1 MAKNNIHGCLYFGKQ
16 GRARVVVDGLDE
28 PISLARGATS
38 TALHGDTVELRI
50 LPSKKKK
57 YDRRKKKKASSQKLR
72 YEVGKIVK
80 RGTDEFLG
88 YLKQDLGR
96 IIVEAEN
103 SRLFIPFKI
112 LGDERGGQPEDKVV
126 AQFVRWDPPA
136 RIPMCKIIRVLGPG
150 GDPHTDHLG
159 ILAKFGLSPHFS
171 QKVEMESTN
180 CPALIDP
187 HEIKKREDYRKVFT
201 LTIDPLD
208 ARDFDDA
215 LSLKKL
221 DNGIWEVGVHIADV
235 SHYVPI
241 NGALDREA
249 RKRGNSTYLVGE
261 VVPMLPHRL
270 SSGVCSLVEE
280 EDRLVKSVLFQ
291 FKEDGRL
298 IGSKIAECV
307 IRSNKRL
314 TYEQAILFLRGNSLE
329 SVREASPPP
338 SRYSGNPGKSLSDL
352 TFDELK
358 KINQVVQRLW
368 SIASKLRAARMKAGS
383 LDLES
388 PEVKILVDQKGEPE
402 KILQTEN
409 DESHQLIE
417 EFMLLANETV
427 AKKVRRKRIPGIYRV
442 HPDPDPE
449 NLDELRAFLSVFG
462 ITCGELTVR
471 KEVNKMLN
479 AINKHSL
486 AQVLRIKFL
495 RSMKQACYRNSPDG
509 HYGLAKK
516 DYLHFTSPIRRYADL
531 VAHRAVEDWLRPK
544 KKFPKNPDS
553 LEGLAKHISR
563 TERNSVDAE
572 RESIKDKLLLFYRR
586 GIGKNPPIVHQA
598 IITEITRRGF
608 FIEMPDTLAR
618 GFVPIRTLAKELG
631 YRVAS
636 NGTSLTARNPKNR
649 LKLGQQVSVVIEKV
663 FISDKQLDFR
673 LA

>member
-1 MAKNNIHGCLYFGKQ
+1 MGKSKVHGTLFFGKQ
-16 GRARVVVDGLDE
+16 GRAKVIVEGWVE
-28 PISLARGATS
+28 PVSLARGAS
-38 TALHGDTVELRI
+38 GTAMHGDTVELRT
-50 LPSKKKK
+50 LAPKKKK
-57 YDRRKKKKASSQKLR
+57 FDRKKKKGSKQKLR

-80 RGTDEFLG
+80 RATDEFLG

-96 IIVEAEN
+96 TLVEAEN

-112 LGDERGGQPEDKVV
+112 LGDERGGQPDDKVV

-150 GDPHTDHLG
+150 GEPQTDHLG
-159 ILAKFGLSPHFS
+159 ILAKYGLSPNFS
-171 QKVEMESTN
+171 QKVEMESAD
-180 CPALIDP
+180 CPEVIDP
-187 HEIKKREDYRKVFT
+187 DEIKRRKDYRKIFT
-201 LTIDPLD
+201 ITIDPLD

-215 LSLKKL
+215 LSLKEL
-221 DNGIWEVGVHIADV
+221 ENGDWEVGVHIADV
-235 SHYVPI
+235 SHYVPL

-270 SSGVCSLVEE
+270 SSGVCSLVENE
-280 EDRLVKSVLFQ
+280 NRLVKSVLFR

-298 IGSKIAECV
+298 IETKLAECV

-314 TYEQAILFLRGNSLE
+314 TYEQAILFLRGKSLE
-329 SVREASPPP
+329 SIREASPPP
-338 SRYSGNPGKSLSDL
+338 SRYSGNPGKNLHEL
-352 TFDELK
+352 NLDELK
-358 KINQVVQRLW
+358 KINQVVQRFW
-368 SIASKLRAARMKAGS
+368 SIASKLRAARIKAGS

-388 PEVKILVDQKGEPE
+388 PEIKILVDEKGEPE

-427 AKKVRRKRIPGIYRV
+427 AKEIRRKRIPGIYRV

-449 NLDELRAFLSVFG
+449 NLDELRTFLSVFG

-471 KEVNKMLN
+471 KEVNKMLK
-479 AINKHSL
+479 AINNHSL
-486 AQVLRIKFL
+486 GQVLRIKFL

-509 HYGLAKK
+509 HYGLAKN

-531 VAHRAVEDWLRPK
+531 TAHRAVENWLRGK
-544 KKFPKNPDS
+544 QQSGKNPDS
-553 LEGLAKHISR
+553 LDGLAKHISR

-572 RESIKDKLLLFYRR
+572 SESVKDKLLLYYKR

-608 FIEMPDTLAR
+608 FIEMPETLAR
-618 GFVPIRTLAKELG
+618 GFVPIRTLPKELG
-631 YRVAS
+631 YRLAS
-636 NGTSLTARNPKNR
+636 NGASLVGRSPKNR
-649 LKLGQQVSVVIEKV
+649 LKLGQQVEVIIDKV